1 MHGGWEKYHLSV
13 ARSLS
18 ATRAVAAALVGLG
31 LHFAVP
37 PAAAEVVTLNGST
50 WLRGEILAPDLQA
63 LRERRREGMVVHL
76 DSGGG
81 QLTAAIAIGR
91 LLRAQRGVVRIG
103 ASSSCLSACIFV
115 LAGAPYRVVEA
126 GAVISIHRPYDPEDA
141 QLPAAQ
147 RDIKQARLD
156 AFVRAYLKEVNVPP
170 ALYEAM
176 LNAPDGRAL
185 APPELTWY
193 GLNTTDRKQ
202 LEADRA
208 GAIKRLLP

>member
-1 MHGGWEKYHLSV
+1 MAQLLERLG
-13 ARSLS
+13 SLF
-18 ATRAVAAALVGLG
+18 ATRAAAALLGLG
-31 LHFAVP
+31 LYVAAP
-37 PAAAEVVTLNGST
+37 PCAAEVVTLNGST
-50 WLRGEILAPDLQA
+50 WLKGEILARDLQA
-63 LRERRREGMVVHL
+63 LRERGHEAMVVHL

-81 QLTAAIAIGR
+81 QLTSAIAIGR
-91 LLRAQRGVVRIG
+91 LLRAHKAVVKVG

-115 LAGAPYRVVEA
+115 LAGAPYRVVEP

-147 RDIKQARLD
+147 REAKQARLD

-185 APPELTWY
+185 TPPELAWY
-193 GLNTTDRKQ
+193 GLNATDRKQ
-202 LEADRA
+202 LEGDRA
-208 GAIKRLLP
+208 GSSKRVPR